1 MRDRQG
7 EQGRQESMQV
17 IILLE
22 IRLTA
27 RLTQP
32 QEEEGG
38 GGRSGGADVR
48 VQLLMF
54 FISQNSSSIQNIHF
68 V

>member
-32 QEEEGG
+32 QEDGG
-38 GGRSGGADVR
+38 GGRSGGADVS
-48 VQLLMF
+48 VQLFMF
-54 FISQNSSSIQNIHF
+54 FFSQNSSSIPNIHF

>member
-38 GGRSGGADVR
+38 GRSGGADVR

>member
-32 QEEEGG
+32 QEEGG
-38 GGRSGGADVR
+38 GGSGGADVR

>member
-1 MRDRQG
+1 
-7 EQGRQESMQV
+7 MQV

-27 RLTQP
+27 RLAQP
-32 QEEEGG
+32 QEEGG